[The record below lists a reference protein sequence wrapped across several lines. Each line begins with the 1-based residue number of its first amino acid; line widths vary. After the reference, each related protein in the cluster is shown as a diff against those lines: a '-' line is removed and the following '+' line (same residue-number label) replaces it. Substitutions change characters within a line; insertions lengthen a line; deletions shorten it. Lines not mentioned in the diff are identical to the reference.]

1 MKKNFIIIVLIACLC
16 FTTYTTFSYKMK
28 YNQISQLYLRN
39 KMKPAVESME
49 KRSQQKQQNRTVRWN
64 YLDETDINRNPVIIY
79 NPNVKSTGPQGGV
92 SRIMA
97 ARIAEAIWITR
108 FGNKMILCRPYSVI
122 SFQGK
127 WIIAANNSEDG
138 IGDAYMEISQKDGR
152 IVRYIMAK

>member
-28 YNQISQLYLRN
+28 YNQISLLYLRN

-79 NPNVKSTGPQGGV
+79 NPNVKSTVPKEVCQGLWQPELQ
-92 SRIMA
+92 RL
-97 ARIAEAIWITR
+97 
-108 FGNKMILCRPYSVI
+108 FGLQDLETK
-122 SFQGK
+122 
-127 WIIAANNSEDG
+127 
-138 IGDAYMEISQKDGR
+138 
-152 IVRYIMAK
+152 